1 MPGFLDRRFFGP
13 PLGQLMA
20 MFYVSDGNGRVQASL
35 KSDRNPRGM
44 TAESRHAAINVCR
57 HGD

>member
-44 TAESRHAAINVCR
+44 TAESPPRR
-57 HGD
+57 D